1 MKLYKPNSLT
11 YIVIILISMG
21 IAGCSFCFDAEC
33 RWVAILTGAGSGGVT
48 SAIVAWLIDCS
59 DCKKRNFRNAT
70 HIETLF
76 AQFDLSIL
84 HELKMVLDTCAAHG
98 HIIDQTKEYSC
109 EEILTALKSVDGK
122 LPIWDMIYSN
132 IGATVHSLDASLVL
146 TYDPLPQHSQMYSLL
161 KSIQD
166 NHAMYNSI
174 TQTVVVQSDDEGT
187 LAYYLLQNDIEW
199 LKQLYIIRGMP
210 IKVKYNSPK

>member
-21 IAGCSFCFDAEC
+21 MAGCSFCFDAEC
-33 RWVAILTGAGSGGVT
+33 RWVAILTGVSSGGVT

>member
-1 MKLYKPNSLT
+1 MKLYKPNSIT

-33 RWVAILTGAGSGGVT
+33 RWVAILTGVGSGGVT

>member
-1 MKLYKPNSLT
+1 
-11 YIVIILISMG
+11 MG
-21 IAGCSFCFDAEC
+21 MVGCSFCFDAEC
-33 RWVAILTGAGSGGVT
+33 RWVAILTGVSSGGVT

>member
-33 RWVAILTGAGSGGVT
+33 RWVAILTGVGSGGVT

>member
-11 YIVIILISMG
+11 YIVIILISLG

-33 RWVAILTGAGSGGVT
+33 RWVAILTGVGSGGVT

>member
-1 MKLYKPNSLT
+1 
-11 YIVIILISMG
+11 MG

-33 RWVAILTGAGSGGVT
+33 RWVAILTGVGSGGVT

-174 TQTVVVQSDDEGT
+174 NQTVLVQSNDEGT
-187 LAYYLLQNDIEW
+187 LAYFLLQNDIEW

-210 IKVKYNSPK
+210 IKVKCNSPK

>member
-21 IAGCSFCFDAEC
+21 MAGCSFCFDAEC
-33 RWVAILTGAGSGGVT
+33 RWVAILTGVGSGGVT

>member
-1 MKLYKPNSLT
+1 
-11 YIVIILISMG
+11 MG
-21 IAGCSFCFDAEC
+21 MAGCSFCFDAEC
-33 RWVAILTGAGSGGVT
+33 RWVAILTGVSSGGVT

>member
-33 RWVAILTGAGSGGVT
+33 RWVAILTGVGSGGVT

-59 DCKKRNFRNAT
+59 DCKRRNFRNAT